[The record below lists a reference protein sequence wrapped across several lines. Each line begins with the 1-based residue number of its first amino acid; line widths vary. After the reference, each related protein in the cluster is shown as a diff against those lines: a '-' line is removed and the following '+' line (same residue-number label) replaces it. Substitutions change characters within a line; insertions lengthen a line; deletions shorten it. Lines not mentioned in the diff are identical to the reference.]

1 MENNDYVVAD
11 SQFIVS
17 IDGKKKVLV
26 TLICNDEEEQ
36 IKFALSSDDSITD
49 EEIERVKVTIENMIN
64 NFLNEKIAE
73 EKCN

>member
-17 IDGKKKVLV
+17 IDDKKKVLV

-49 EEIERVKVTIENMIN
+49 EEIERVRVTIENMIN
-64 NFLNEKIAE
+64 NFLNEKMAE
-73 EKCN
+73 EKGN